1 MMNRWSLLI
10 LMVCAFMTITACA
23 PDPRKDAQAEQIRSE
38 ARQNALNQQ
47 QARQQKAALDA
58 VALQNAQLEA
68 SQKQATAQAWS
79 AGWNMTLKF
88 AFYVFTAGV
97 CYVLFM
103 ASRSIATSFATA
115 SEGLSTA
122 IVRKAE
128 VRANLIA
135 LDPVTRQYPIYL
147 QYLGNGRFSAVNLNV
162 NAVLMLDTRSEP
174 DRQMIA
180 AMGATQYAGALAR
193 EARQSNDPAGMA
205 MINAPVI
212 DAKSELLSIGRDL
225 VSHE

>member
-1 MMNRWSLLI
+1 MKRILLI
-10 LMVCAFMTITACA
+10 MALVWLVSGCA
-23 PDPRKDAQAEQIRSE
+23 PDPRKEAEAYQIRTI
-38 ARQNALNQQ
+38 AQQ
-47 QARQQKAALDA
+47 DAYNMEQARRQKEALDA

-68 SQKQATAQAWS
+68 SQKEATAKAWRD
-79 AGWNMTLKF
+79 GWNMTLRF

-103 ASRSIATSFATA
+103 ASRSIATSFATTT
-115 SEGLSTA
+115 EGISTA
-122 IVRKAE
+122 IVRAAE
-128 VRANLIA
+128 VKANLIY
-135 LDPVTRQYPIYL
+135 LDEKTRQYPVFL
-147 QYLGNGRFSAVNLNV
+147 QYLGQGKFSAVNLNA

-193 EARQSNDPAGMA
+193 EARQSEDPTGVS

-225 VSHE
+225 VRHE